1 MVNIG
6 LCLRRMEAEGMAD
19 VEKQRE
25 EAERLGQEVEELQ
38 RELAEKETE
47 VEQLGR
53 ERERQ
58 SGKEVKALSQSADEL
73 SKRCGPECNL

>member
-1 MVNIG
+1 
-6 LCLRRMEAEGMAD
+6 MAD
-19 VEKQRE
+19 VERQRE
-25 EAERLGQEVEELQ
+25 EAERLGRETEELQ
-38 RELAEKETE
+38 RELTEKETE

-73 SKRCGPECNL
+73 SKRCVTELNLQSWARRIDVTVSAL

>member
-1 MVNIG
+1 
-6 LCLRRMEAEGMAD
+6 MAD

-25 EAERLGQEVEELQ
+25 DADRLGREMEELQ

-58 SGKEVKALSQSADEL
+58 SGKEVKGLSQSADEL
-73 SKRCGPECNL
+73 SKRYTTGTSLNPPHT